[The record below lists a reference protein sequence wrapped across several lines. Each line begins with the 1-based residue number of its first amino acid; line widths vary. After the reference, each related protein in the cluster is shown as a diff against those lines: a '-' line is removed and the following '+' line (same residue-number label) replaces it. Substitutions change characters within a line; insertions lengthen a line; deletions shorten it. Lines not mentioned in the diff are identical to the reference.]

1 MTTDLT
7 STEQIGAVDARA
19 ARSPYTDA
27 QISVWLRGLLTIA
40 WADGHFDKEEQALIT
55 EITQNELAPSI
66 DLGPVE
72 TIPAVAIAAT
82 FGRNTSIG
90 ENFMRTAV
98 MVAIADGLYSAAE
111 DEVLREFC
119 AVLKLDANILAALRL
134 TLNYQQPEVNPEV
147 NQVHTS
153 SLTTQSAIASPQP
166 DHELLK
172 PLQDWLDHLDVK
184 DARLARFLCKM
195 IPPQCPFERD
205 VVLFGHK
212 IVHIPPMCKLNPLY
226 DQLVGLRFRALSYL
240 ADECHE
246 DVAKY
251 C

>member
-1 MTTDLT
+1 MTTELT
-7 STEQIGAVDARA
+7 STEQIGAVDAPA

-40 WADGHFDKEEQALIT
+40 WADGHFDKEEQALIA
-55 EITQNELAPSI
+55 EITQNELAPST

-72 TIPAVAIAAT
+72 TISAAAIAAT
-82 FGRNTSIG
+82 FGKNTSIA

-119 AVLKLDANILAALRL
+119 TVLELDTNILETLRL
-134 TLNYQQPEVNPEV
+134 TLNYQAPEAEEASTQNNFVAQSLVAPPHPDQEV
-147 NQVHTS
+147 
-153 SLTTQSAIASPQP
+153 
-166 DHELLK
+166 LK
-172 PLQDWLDHLDVK
+172 PLQVWLDHLDVK

-212 IVHIPPMCKLNPLY
+212 IVHIPAMCKLNPLY

-240 ADECHE
+240 ADDCHE